1 MSATK
6 THNFP
11 MTTNQEVHNKEM
23 LAKAAIAGGK

>member
-1 MSATK
+1 MSGSK

-23 LAKAAIAGGK
+23 LAKAAI